1 MTDTND
7 PLTEAEIEAQLPKP
21 VGYMLLIALPQ
32 VDEEYESGL
41 IKDAKTLHYEKVL
54 STIGLVLDMGP
65 QAYQDPDRFP
75 HGPWC
80 KTGDYVMFRTN
91 SGTRFT
97 FRGVEYRL
105 MSDDSIEAVV
115 ADPRGISRP

>member
-1 MTDTND
+1 MTEPEYTA
-7 PLTEAEIEAQLPKP
+7 EEIEAQLPKP

-32 VDEEYESGL
+32 VEEETEGGILKS
-41 IKDAKTLHYEKVL
+41 AQTLHYEKVL

-65 QAYQDPDRFP
+65 QAYQDADRFP
-75 HGPWC
+75 NGPWC
-80 KTGDYVMFRTN
+80 KEGDYVMFRTN

-115 ADPRGISRP
+115 EDPRGISRP

>member
-1 MTDTND
+1 MTE
-7 PLTEAEIEAQLPKP
+7 PQYTEEELEAQLPKP
-21 VGYMLLIALPQ
+21 VGYMLLIALPKI
-32 VDEEYESGL
+32 EETYESG
-41 IKDAKTLHYEKVL
+41 IVKDSKTVHYEKVL
-54 STIGLVLDMGP
+54 STIGLVLDIGP
-65 QAYQDPDRFP
+65 QAYKDPDRFP

-80 KTGDYVMFRTN
+80 STGEYVMFRSN